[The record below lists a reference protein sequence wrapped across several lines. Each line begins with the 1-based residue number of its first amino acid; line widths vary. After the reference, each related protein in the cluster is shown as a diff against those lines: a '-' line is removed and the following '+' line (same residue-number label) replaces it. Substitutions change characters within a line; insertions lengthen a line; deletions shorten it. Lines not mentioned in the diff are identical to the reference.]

1 MAQSTLCIGCLPNQ
15 LSFKHSLTTVASY
28 NSWSYFGTYADKRDG
43 KSPLP
48 EGHGLEQ
55 LIKRFL
61 WKQSIKHHLVV
72 ESKQFAQNETAIN
85 INGGTSDEFRYNNSE
100 SQKHPNSN
108 NIQFGDSISEGGFT
122 EPPAEF
128 KRGDDQ
134 LGASGEFNRGM
145 SNTAIAGYSV
155 DRNGLE
161 ASVGYEGFYGAKGK
175 VEVHGEY
182 GVVSGKLS
190 AEAQAGALGST
201 EAGLTIDPR
210 NGVSGQ
216 AGAEVFVGGQIDFDA
231 ETQLGDSLELKGGV
245 GLKAGFGAEA
255 RGEFEFGPDEIRGHV
270 ELGFAGGLGADV
282 KFEVSASPT
291 GVIDDIQDI
300 HNAIYDF
307 IKR

>member
-1 MAQSTLCIGCLPNQ
+1 M
-15 LSFKHSLTTVASY
+15 
-28 NSWSYFGTYADKRDG
+28 
-43 KSPLP
+43 
-48 EGHGLEQ
+48 
-55 LIKRFL
+55 
-61 WKQSIKHHLVV
+61 VV

-231 ETQLGDSLELKGGV
+231 EAEFGDSVDLAAGV
-245 GLKAGFGAEA
+245 GLKAGFGAEVH
-255 RGEFEFGPDEIRGHV
+255 GEFEFGADEIRV
-270 ELGFAGGLGADV
+270 EAEIGFAVVVGADANID
-282 KFEVSASPT
+282 VSVSPT

-300 HNAIYDF
+300 HKTIYDF